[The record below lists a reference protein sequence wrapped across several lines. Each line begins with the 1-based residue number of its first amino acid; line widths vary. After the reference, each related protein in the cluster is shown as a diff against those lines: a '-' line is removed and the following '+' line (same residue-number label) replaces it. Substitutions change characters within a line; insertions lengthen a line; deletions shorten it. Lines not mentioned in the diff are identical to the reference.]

1 MRKPNVKHGGIVVPV
16 KFFVTKENLV
26 KVAASL
32 IRVTNTAPEE
42 VTYRDLMEAVRI
54 CLSGGALQSLPLPAE
69 EVRANAEKIVSNF
82 FPEFDAPK
90 VEAPAEA
97 SVDHTEQQDEQGEPF
112 SILEDNP
119 I

>member
-16 KFFVTKENLV
+16 KFFVTRENLV

-32 IRVTNTAPEE
+32 IRPTSIPTEE

-54 CLSGGALQSLPLPAE
+54 CLSGGALQSLPSPVE

-82 FPEFDAPK
+82 FPEFDAP
-90 VEAPAEA
+90 AESHEVA
-97 SVDHTEQQDEQGEPF
+97 SADPTGTQDEPF
-112 SILEDNP
+112 SVLEDNP